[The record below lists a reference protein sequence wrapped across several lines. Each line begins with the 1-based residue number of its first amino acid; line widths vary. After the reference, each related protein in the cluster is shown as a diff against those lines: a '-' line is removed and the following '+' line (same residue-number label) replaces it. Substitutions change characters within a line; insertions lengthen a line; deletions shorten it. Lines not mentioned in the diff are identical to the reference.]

1 MKTCRLNRKSQHV
14 AARSTQALAAIL
26 AACLFSLSA
35 HAALHA
41 ADLAQRVHQA
51 NEALAQG
58 KIDEALAAYQ
68 QAAAVHPARPELA
81 YNEAVAHY
89 RKGEYDLARDLFTQ
103 ATETNNRPLEARA
116 RYNLA
121 DCDYAEAVKL
131 ANKDRPAAIQRLQQA
146 ISHYRG
152 ALQAN
157 PDESEARANIE
168 LAQMLI
174 QKLQQEENQQK
185 QDQQKQDQQK
195 QDQQKQDQ
203 QKQDQQKQDQK
214 KQDQPQ
220 DQQKQDQQ
228 KQGQQKQDQKKDSE
242 KQNEHKEQSK
252 TVPQKDKQES
262 KPDEA
267 NEEDQKQKPDQ
278 QQDQQQ
284 DQQPN
289 PQVGDKQTQQPSG
302 QQPKNPDKQLPGTP
316 QYGGQSTPKQKAR
329 PMTVEEAQKMLQ
341 AVRDRDLMRR
351 LEQRDRRRSR
361 HIPVDKDW

>member
-203 QKQDQQKQDQK
+203 K